1 MDWKLFLD
9 NARKGFSEF
18 NNVSPETFEGF
29 SKMGKPVKRN
39 GELTEKITVSV
50 IVALIELFGG
60 KIDNSLIAGFLIF
73 RYLLENSVK

>member
-1 MDWKLFLD
+1 MDWKLFLN

-39 GELTEKITVSV
+39 GELTERNQPDVP
-50 IVALIELFGG
+50 
-60 KIDNSLIAGFLIF
+60 
-73 RYLLENSVK
+73 RYHPGQGRRIP

>member
-29 SKMGKPVKRN
+29 SKMGKPVK
-39 GELTEKITVSV
+39 EMVS
-50 IVALIELFGG
+50 LQ
-60 KIDNSLIAGFLIF
+60 KKQKN
-73 RYLLENSVK
+73 LLL